1 MECTLV
7 PYLFIF
13 FKGKKLSFAYWRKLG
28 KCFKKAPQNTP
39 NLGHLHLERGTIH
52 PQVDQYLSA
61 MFRQLFSCF
70 SPEIQDVFS
79 PFHLTPCFLFCFV
92 PPLKKVVNKSKV
104 RRTGSRNL
112 EARKHGIPSPS
123 FDYALFSL
131 HFLSICLHIKYS
143 EKNQICLK
151 VTLNFHLPLPSNPH
165 NCLPGDWLGVHVLPA
180 LSVHWLDFYFSL
192 HFSIFMI

>member
-1 MECTLV
+1 MYTSTV
-7 PYLFIF
+7 FIYF

-79 PFHLTPCFLFCFV
+79 PFHLTLCFLFCFV
-92 PPLKKVVNKSKV
+92 PPPKKVVNKSKV

-131 HFLSICLHIKYS
+131 HFLSICLKVKSRECYS
-143 EKNQICLK
+143 LLSLLLTFQFSYHSANFILPTGSMYNLCNHQIL
-151 VTLNFHLPLPSNPH
+151 V
-165 NCLPGDWLGVHVLPA
+165 
-180 LSVHWLDFYFSL
+180 
-192 HFSIFMI
+192 